1 VTENL
6 LVTKNLMKI
15 SQSAALKGRARWM
28 NKGYTKPLSPEELAA
43 LPDEAV
49 AR

>member
-1 VTENL
+1 
-6 LVTKNLMKI
+6 MKI
-15 SQSAALKGRARWM
+15 SQSAALKGRAHWM
-28 NKGYTKPLSPEELAA
+28 NKRYTKALSLEELAA